1 MSISWKLFYIIL
13 TSPLLTHG
21 TDQGLIPDQV
31 SIMIL
36 QDGGEGHGADVLVLL
51 HSVHPNPV
59 KPELVLFVGH

>member
-1 MSISWKLFYIIL
+1 MNVYMFVL
-13 TSPLLTHG
+13 TSPLLPHG

-36 QDGGEGHGADVLVLL
+36 QDGGEGHGANVLVLL

-59 KPELVLFVGH
+59 KLEPVLFVGH